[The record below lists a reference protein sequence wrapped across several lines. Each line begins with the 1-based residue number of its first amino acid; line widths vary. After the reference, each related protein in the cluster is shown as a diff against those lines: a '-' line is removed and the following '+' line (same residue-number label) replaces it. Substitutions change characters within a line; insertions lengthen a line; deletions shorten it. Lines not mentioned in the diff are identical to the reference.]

1 MKRILVAD
9 DEMSIR
15 LLYSEELREEGYEV
29 FTASNGK
36 EALEVVAKEPLDL
49 IILDIKMPEM
59 SGIEVLRQIKEK
71 YPNLP
76 VLLSSAYSEYKQD
89 FGTWASEEYLVKSSD
104 LEDLKAAVRKHLKRL
119 NCSHCNCWPRR
130 SFMGKIKSILML
142 LIGAFLAVF
151 IYENWVAAPYI
162 KLFGREMIQ
171 LNISIIIISFF
182 ALGFILGWLS
192 RFSWTRRSPKKPPDD
207 FKRRKGPRVPKPHS
221 TGGK

>member
-29 FTASNGK
+29 LTAANGR
-36 EALEVVAKEPLDL
+36 EALEIVEKEPLNL

-71 YPNLP
+71 HPNLP

-104 LEDLKAAVRKHLKRL
+104 LEDLKTAVRKHLK
-119 NCSHCNCWPRR
+119 
-130 SFMGKIKSILML
+130 
-142 LIGAFLAVF
+142 
-151 IYENWVAAPYI
+151 
-162 KLFGREMIQ
+162 
-171 LNISIIIISFF
+171 
-182 ALGFILGWLS
+182 
-192 RFSWTRRSPKKPPDD
+192 D
-207 FKRRKGPRVPKPHS
+207 
-221 TGGK
+221 

>member
-1 MKRILVAD
+1 MKKILVAD

-29 FTASNGK
+29 FIASNGK
-36 EALEVVAKEPLDL
+36 EALEVVEKEPLDL

-104 LEDLKAAVRKHLKRL
+104 LEDLKVAVRKHLK
-119 NCSHCNCWPRR
+119 
-130 SFMGKIKSILML
+130 
-142 LIGAFLAVF
+142 
-151 IYENWVAAPYI
+151 
-162 KLFGREMIQ
+162 
-171 LNISIIIISFF
+171 
-182 ALGFILGWLS
+182 
-192 RFSWTRRSPKKPPDD
+192 D
-207 FKRRKGPRVPKPHS
+207 
-221 TGGK
+221 

>member
-1 MKRILVAD
+1 MKKILVAD

-36 EALEVVAKEPLDL
+36 EALEVVNREPLDL

-104 LEDLKAAVRKHLKRL
+104 LEDLKAAVRKHLK
-119 NCSHCNCWPRR
+119 
-130 SFMGKIKSILML
+130 
-142 LIGAFLAVF
+142 
-151 IYENWVAAPYI
+151 
-162 KLFGREMIQ
+162 
-171 LNISIIIISFF
+171 
-182 ALGFILGWLS
+182 
-192 RFSWTRRSPKKPPDD
+192 D
-207 FKRRKGPRVPKPHS
+207 
-221 TGGK
+221 

>member
-104 LEDLKAAVRKHLKRL
+104 LDDLKAAVKKHLK
-119 NCSHCNCWPRR
+119 
-130 SFMGKIKSILML
+130 
-142 LIGAFLAVF
+142 
-151 IYENWVAAPYI
+151 
-162 KLFGREMIQ
+162 
-171 LNISIIIISFF
+171 
-182 ALGFILGWLS
+182 
-192 RFSWTRRSPKKPPDD
+192 D
-207 FKRRKGPRVPKPHS
+207 
-221 TGGK
+221 

>member
-1 MKRILVAD
+1 MKKILVAD

-36 EALEVVAKEPLDL
+36 EALEVVNKEPLDL

-104 LEDLKAAVRKHLKRL
+104 LDDLKAAVRKHLK
-119 NCSHCNCWPRR
+119 
-130 SFMGKIKSILML
+130 
-142 LIGAFLAVF
+142 
-151 IYENWVAAPYI
+151 
-162 KLFGREMIQ
+162 
-171 LNISIIIISFF
+171 
-182 ALGFILGWLS
+182 
-192 RFSWTRRSPKKPPDD
+192 D
-207 FKRRKGPRVPKPHS
+207 
-221 TGGK
+221 